1 MPVYAVELNSPVNL
15 SGIESLHK
23 SAEQARA
30 VWESDLGSREETPA
44 TESILGMSANV
55 SIATIIR

>member
-15 SGIESLHK
+15 AGLESLHK
-23 SAEQARA
+23 SADEARA
-30 VWESDLGSREETPA
+30 VWESDLGAREEAPA
-44 TESILGMSANV
+44 TDSILGMSANV